1 MTPRP
6 EEQRAGMP
14 LELAFEAEIWQHSG
28 AGGWHFVTVPLAV
41 ADEIREL
48 APEGRG
54 FGSRR
59 VTASLGDSTWSTSV
73 FPDSNSGSF
82 LLPIKQQVR
91 RVHEVEAGDVVTV
104 VLQVNVPDDS

>member
-1 MTPRP
+1 MS
-6 EEQRAGMP
+6 
-14 LELAFEAEIWQHSG
+14 LELRFEAELWQHQG

-59 VTASLGDSTWSTSV
+59 VTASLGGSTWSTSV
-73 FPDSNSGSF
+73 FPDSTSGEF
-82 LLPIKQQVR
+82 LLPVKQQVR
-91 RVHEVEAGDVVTV
+91 RANEVEVGDVVSV
-104 VLQVNVPDDS
+104 VLTVDVPGRQRSGL